1 MADAVTDYYL
11 TSDHAD
17 TVVVGEGEDA
27 KYVPVGP
34 GDTVS
39 LSTSDAE
46 SDANAH
52 LFEGT
57 DDEAALQVVP
67 PPEEQPAQD
76 VSDQPADPTP
86 ASEVT
91 SKAAKGSTATK
102 K

>member
-1 MADAVTDYYL
+1 VTETVTDYYL

-39 LSTSDAE
+39 LSTADAE

-52 LFEGT
+52 LFEGV

-67 PPEEQPAQD
+67 PPETPAQED
-76 VSDQPADPTP
+76 ISDQPAEPTP

-91 SKAAKGSTATK
+91 SKATKGSTAK